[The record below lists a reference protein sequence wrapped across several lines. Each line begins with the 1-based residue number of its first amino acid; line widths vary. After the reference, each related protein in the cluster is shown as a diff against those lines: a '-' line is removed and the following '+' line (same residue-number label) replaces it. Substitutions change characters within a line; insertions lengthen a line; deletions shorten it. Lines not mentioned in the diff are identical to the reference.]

1 MSMKFGEWF
10 RINYRNVII
19 GALVVVPLLVSL
31 ISTIHVVN
39 FFMLSNYSWLAVTL
53 AVAFEIGALSSLA
66 ALAVMDKISKYSL
79 WLIFIL
85 ITVMQ
90 MMGNTYYAFDFITFK
105 MKTHPEWTQNWIDL
119 FSINGSDLPA
129 TKRILAI
136 VSGAIL
142 PIIYLTFLHILI
154 SYISGSKEQS
164 EDEYEYVT
172 VDENGNEIEQEVIEV
187 NLPFVR
193 LEEDIKPV
201 ETILKTNNE
210 SNVYVNVDTIT
221 NKKLS
226 DSSNVEKLYNE
237 DESPIED
244 KKKVEDKP
252 LIPQPQGDLKYIDF
266 KYKNPVEEVINSE
279 DFEKDYQE
287 YVKETKVLTDTINEK
302 SDNIIVNTPDTLNN
316 KLIKEDEE
324 PESIEIIKP
333 SIKIG
338 SKKPIEI
345 DNPDTNTFVNDV
357 IKSLG
362 LKDSKNTKDLNR
374 IIKHLEQFAKPDEN
388 GELTVEIS
396 DLLVKDNQDTS
407 IVENNTQKPEIR
419 LSKQESPI
427 IYPDNITTINN
438 DPETKNIIPD
448 HVLPISNHTPEGKE
462 IVTVVPEV
470 YKESIDNP
478 LPNEEILITKDE
490 TFDSVMDF
498 TGDENP
504 IVSKKKILI
513 YKEKQKRMYN
523 GYE

>member
-1 MSMKFGEWF
+1 M
-10 RINYRNVII
+10 
-19 GALVVVPLLVSL
+19 
-31 ISTIHVVN
+31 
-39 FFMLSNYSWLAVTL
+39 
-53 AVAFEIGALSSLA
+53 
-66 ALAVMDKISKYSL
+66 
-79 WLIFIL
+79 
-85 ITVMQ
+85 
-90 MMGNTYYAFDFITFK
+90 
-105 MKTHPEWTQNWIDL
+105 
-119 FSINGSDLPA
+119 
-129 TKRILAI
+129 
-136 VSGAIL
+136 
-142 PIIYLTFLHILI
+142 
-154 SYISGSKEQS
+154 
-164 EDEYEYVT
+164 
-172 VDENGNEIEQEVIEV
+172 
-187 NLPFVR
+187 
-193 LEEDIKPV
+193 
-201 ETILKTNNE
+201 
-210 SNVYVNVDTIT
+210 
-221 NKKLS
+221 
-226 DSSNVEKLYNE
+226 
-237 DESPIED
+237 
-244 KKKVEDKP
+244 
-252 LIPQPQGDLKYIDF
+252 
-266 KYKNPVEEVINSE
+266 
-279 DFEKDYQE
+279 
-287 YVKETKVLTDTINEK
+287 
-302 SDNIIVNTPDTLNN
+302 
-316 KLIKEDEE
+316 
-324 PESIEIIKP
+324 
-333 SIKIG
+333 
-338 SKKPIEI
+338 
-345 DNPDTNTFVNDV
+345 